1 MLGKII
7 GRNRWSWSAFG
18 KHPSARDYFQI
29 NLQHPL
35 VQAFAQ
41 WVDDGFGRIPE
52 TVRRN
57 GVCSWRFWS
66 RGLKNG
72 TLLCGL
78 GKSSGDGIGRP
89 YPLML
94 LGEGRLDRWEKHW
107 NLLPFVLAASWN
119 KMEYTAARRMEHL
132 SQLEADLQRM
142 QPPAPGWKETLNS
155 VSQDLKRGNTLPI
168 HKIIMAEIQNKA
180 RTLETEQKLVILL
193 EKDGHGNSLQ
203 MAGAWYHALKNH
215 FSGSPST
222 VFMGGGLDKAFL
234 VFFNRPL
241 LAEDFIDLWSV

>member
-1 MLGKII
+1 L
-7 GRNRWSWSAFG
+7 A
-18 KHPSARDYFQI
+18 
-29 NLQHPL
+29 
-35 VQAFAQ
+35 VAFAQ
-41 WVDDGFGRIPE
+41 WVEDGFGRIPE

-66 RGLKNG
+66 RGLKKG

-107 NLLPFVLAASWN
+107 NLLPFVLAEAWD
-119 KMEYTAARRMEHL
+119 KMEYTAARRIEHI
-132 SQLEADLQRM
+132 SQLEADLQRI
-142 QPPAPGWKETLNS
+142 QSPTPGWQDIRHS
-155 VSQDLKRGNTLPI
+155 ISQNLGDRSLLPI

-180 RTLETEQKLVILL
+180 KTLETEQKLIILL
-193 EKDGHGNSLQ
+193 NNHCHEDALQ
-203 MAGAWYHALKNH
+203 MAGAWYHALKSH

-222 VFMGGGLDKAFL
+222 VFMGGSLDKTFL

-241 LAEDFIDLWSV
+241 MADDFIDLWSYDLSIIVIKGIRPYWNMIVLKALILC